1 MVLADIFV
9 VYFRFQVFG
18 SLEARLNPGTLRSF
32 GKDGQSIKK
41 DLEEAGVEYKI
52 ARDGWILYGSL
63 PQIQTIRDKLLHHVA
78 CVKEGKENTGAVGDS
93 HQVSSQSADTVF
105 SESSSYFE
113 VQPQFMKLLQR
124 VRKDKI
130 SRMEQRFAVK
140 IFWKENTSQVW
151 VRPAGKS
158 SDGNDSRKE
167 GCDEFIDL
175 YKSFIQNVSRN
186 VIQLPSEAGGEVI
199 DKAISTFQEDYPA
212 VFEREGNKVVVYA
225 EKDQGRNL
233 DRAFKE
239 KLYSI
244 LESNRRGKV
253 TNQGSFSNQRLQS
266 IQSSQPLGDV
276 QLRNGVLFSL
286 YQADITKVNVDA
298 IVNAANEHLQHGGGV
313 AAAIVHNGGYEIQHE
328 SSEIVRR
335 HGPIPVGQAVE
346 TSAGLLPCQYVIHTV
361 GPRWYEHGKD
371 RSKSL
376 LRQACLASLNLAAT
390 RLQLSSIALTAIGSG
405 IFRMPK
411 DICAQVIFKAVEE
424 FSESKCA
431 EVSWLRDVRIVI
443 TDEPTIKVFYEEFIK
458 RYLSKGPFKKD
469 FSNSGHPQDKEKQ
482 NSFILNTSEGVG
494 KAQKNDSARNGNQ
507 YSDKLKDNPKSPGQ
521 ASFINK
527 ESVERDLSNHFVKMS
542 LSNANGKETAES
554 ASASDHMKADKRNFN
569 LPSVKGASSEN
580 ESATGKSARGRGRG
594 TSHFAP
600 ALQKLP
606 SGEKKLLL
614 TNANTKSSAPGL
626 IVTDE
631 GKDHAKH
638 FNDTKGDN
646 EKTSGTD
653 SVQSKGKSNGSS
665 PKDVDPSLKL
675 YGDARANG
683 EPRSEGSSN
692 GAQRKGR
699 NPSHSSKH
707 DSTSANHAKR
717 GNMTQTDSVEVK
729 TQDSGTSAGE
739 IGTENATPK
748 TEGSVE
754 AVHDTRSQDICEGE
768 VNNGKEPMDCAQK
781 EMHISNQAAPHS
793 ISPQF
798 QTSTPPVEQSS
809 GSEDNAVDSSPG
821 PQLGIE

>member
-1 MVLADIFV
+1 M
-9 VYFRFQVFG
+9 
-18 SLEARLNPGTLRSF
+18 
-32 GKDGQSIKK
+32 
-41 DLEEAGVEYKI
+41 
-52 ARDGWILYGSL
+52 
-63 PQIQTIRDKLLHHVA
+63 
-78 CVKEGKENTGAVGDS
+78 
-93 HQVSSQSADTVF
+93 
-105 SESSSYFE
+105 
-113 VQPQFMKLLQR
+113 
-124 VRKDKI
+124 
-130 SRMEQRFAVK
+130 
-140 IFWKENTSQVW
+140 
-151 VRPAGKS
+151 
-158 SDGNDSRKE
+158 
-167 GCDEFIDL
+167 
-175 YKSFIQNVSRN
+175 
-186 VIQLPSEAGGEVI
+186 
-199 DKAISTFQEDYPA
+199 
-212 VFEREGNKVVVYA
+212 
-225 EKDQGRNL
+225 
-233 DRAFKE
+233 
-239 KLYSI
+239 
-244 LESNRRGKV
+244 
-253 TNQGSFSNQRLQS
+253 
-266 IQSSQPLGDV
+266 
-276 QLRNGVLFSL
+276 
-286 YQADITKVNVDA
+286 NVDA
-298 IVNAANEHLQHGGGV
+298 IVNAANERLEHGGGV
-313 AAAIVHNGGYEIQHE
+313 AGAIVRNGGYQIQLE

-335 HGPIPVGQAVE
+335 HGPIPVGEAVK
-346 TSAGLLPCQYVIHTV
+346 TSAGHLPCQYVIHTV

-371 RSKSL
+371 KSKSL

-390 RLQLSSIALTAIGSG
+390 RLHLSSIALTAIGSG

-424 FSESKCA
+424 FSESKYA
-431 EVSWLRDVRIVI
+431 EVSGLRDVRIVI
-443 TDEPTIKVFYEEFIK
+443 IDEPTIKVFYEEFIK
-458 RYLSKGPFKKD
+458 RYLFKGPFKKD

-527 ESVERDLSNHFVKMS
+527 ESVERDLSNHFMKMS

-594 TSHFAP
+594 TPPFAP

-614 TNANTKSSAPGL
+614 TNANTSSAPGL

-631 GKDHAKH
+631 GKDLAKH

-646 EKTSGTD
+646 EKTSETD

-675 YGDARANG
+675 YGDAKANE
-683 EPRSEGSSN
+683 EPRTEGSSN

-699 NPSHSSKH
+699 NPSQSSKH
-707 DSTSANHAKR
+707 DNTSANHAKR
-717 GNMTQTDSVEVK
+717 GNLTQTDSGEVK

-739 IGTENATPK
+739 IGTESATSK
-748 TEGSVE
+748 IEGSVE

-768 VNNGKEPMDCAQK
+768 VNNGKEPMDSTQK
-781 EMHISNQAAPHS
+781 EMQISNQAVPHS
-793 ISPQF
+793 SPPQF

-809 GSEDNAVDSSPG
+809 GGEDNAVDSSPG
-821 PQLGIE
+821 PQLGIEQFLFRATAHSNAC